1 MRELFINNQAID
13 LDPNTNIALT
23 KQCNKLNDLQ
33 NRQAD
38 FSNQFVIPPTA
49 NNKRICGFPHVV
61 ASDSI
66 NPYTKLSATYIENGS
81 ELISNGVA
89 IIEEFNG
96 NINVTLYSGIF
107 DFFNTIGDK
116 SLRDLD
122 LSEADHTFD
131 LDGVEA
137 GNEDESKY
145 IYPLIQWGAVDP
157 NNDIVDIRY
166 QRPCIKIPFIVDK
179 IFETAQYQKGGDV
192 FDYDSYNALVLPVVE
207 DSIIDE
213 TETLESFSFRAHLDE
228 NKTYSLYPSSGIL
241 TYPKLQFR
249 DFNNG
254 GSNSSAGWYS
264 QGRWTAQKRTTVNI
278 RLRAFFHVAGFQIN
292 FSIGKNGYSGGN
304 TFNPLCLGAQFFGL
318 QNPAGFTDTVDL
330 IIENIDML
338 PGEYLEA
345 YVGSTSANTTI
356 YQTGAVV
363 SAPAEYSFFEVTAI
377 NTFELDQDLSMSNLV
392 PDIKQKD
399 LLKDLMVVYCLV
411 PQYDP
416 LTRTINFVQF
426 DTIGERV
433 NLANKDSDRN
443 LSDDWSDK
451 LALNNGYQVK
461 YRFGEYAQNNFL
473 KWSQDD
479 DREEVGNGII
489 FIDDNTLP
497 ESTDLFETV
506 LAASIQEPNF
516 KGDNIGVN
524 IKRYTRVEA
533 DNYFNTMDYEPGD
546 KVLFNGVVY
555 ITPDAVTG
563 VAPPSAPWQALE
575 FQYDSTESVEPRIL
589 LVRDYTD
596 NGSPPT
602 SDLTYTDG
610 SDSRVISNAKI
621 AYFADSLQPY
631 DLTFQ
636 FIINEHY
643 QTLVRVLTKTKILV
657 AEFKLTDNDFKNID
671 FFKPVYVQYF
681 GNYFYK
687 NQISNYISGRL
698 TSCELVRI

>member
-33 NRQAD
+33 NKQAD
-38 FSNQFVIPPTA
+38 FSNQFIIPPTA

-89 IIEEFNG
+89 IIEEYNG

-131 LDGVEA
+131 LDAVEA
-137 GNEDESKY
+137 GNEEDSKY
-145 IYPLIQWGAVDP
+145 VYPLIQWGAVDP

-166 QRPCIKIPFIVDK
+166 QRPALKIPFIVDK
-179 IFETAQYQKGGDV
+179 IFEEAQYQKGGNV
-192 FDYDSYNALVLPVVE
+192 FDFDSYNDMVLPVVE
-207 DSIIDE
+207 DSLIDE
-213 TETLESFSFRAHLDE
+213 EEVLLSQSFKAHTETAYIPAESYYSTTARQIEMKYFGSGDAYDSSLGLYKPKYTPSTDWRYTA
-228 NKTYSLYPSSGIL
+228 KTKS
-241 TYPKLQFR
+241 
-249 DFNNG
+249 
-254 GSNSSAGWYS
+254 
-264 QGRWTAQKRTTVNI
+264 TVNI
-278 RLRAFFHVAGFQIN
+278 SIRLYVSTGVSNLNIVVAKNRI
-292 FSIGKNGYSGGN
+292 IGANAIYALGSQFYDNSGI
-304 TFNPLCLGAQFFGL
+304 FEM
-318 QNPAGFTDTVDL
+318 D
-330 IIENIDML
+330 IENVNLKEGDYIEIFTFQPLLQVFTIYPTGALYGD
-338 PGEYLEA
+338 PGEYS
-345 YVGSTSANTTI
+345 YVSI
-356 YQTGAVV
+356 
-363 SAPAEYSFFEVTAI
+363 TAI
-377 NTFELDQDLSMSNLV
+377 NTFELEQDLSMSSLV

-399 LLKDLMVVYCLV
+399 LLKDLMIAYCLV

-426 DTIGERV
+426 DTIGEKV
-433 NLANKDSDRN
+433 SLSNKDSDRT

-461 YRFGEYAQNNFL
+461 YRFGEHAQKNFL
-473 KWSQDD
+473 KWNQDD
-479 DREEVGNGII
+479 DRDEVGNGII

-497 ESTDLFETV
+497 EATDLFTTV
-506 LAASIQEPNF
+506 LASSIQEPNF

-524 IKRYTRVEA
+524 IKRYTRIPA
-533 DNYFNTMDYEPGD
+533 DPYFNTKDYEPGD
-546 KVLFNGVVY
+546 KVLFNGIVY
-555 ITPDAVTG
+555 ITPDEVTG
-563 VAPPSAPWQALE
+563 VAPPSAPWQEME

-589 LVRDYTD
+589 LVRDYDD
-596 NGSPPT
+596 NGSPPS

-610 SDSRVISNAKI
+610 TDSRTISNAKI
-621 AYFADSLQPY
+621 AYFADSQQPY

-636 FIINEHY
+636 FIISEHY
-643 QTLVRVLTKTKILV
+643 QTLVRVLTKTKIVV
-657 AEFKLTDNDFKNID
+657 AEFNLSDNDFKNID
-671 FFKPVYVQYF
+671 HFKPVYISYF

-687 NQISNYISGRL
+687 NQITNYISGRL
-698 TSCELVRI
+698 TSVELVRL